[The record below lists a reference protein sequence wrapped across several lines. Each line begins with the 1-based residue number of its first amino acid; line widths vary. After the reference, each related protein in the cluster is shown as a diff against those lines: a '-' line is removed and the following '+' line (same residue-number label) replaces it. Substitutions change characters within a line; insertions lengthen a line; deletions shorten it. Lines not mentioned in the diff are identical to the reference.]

1 MSNLKLNKGD
11 VLKASTWNALVDR
24 LPGTVQGSIA
34 DKLARVV
41 LCKTLEEI
49 AAATID
55 ETITNSVYESGDVQ
69 IYGLV
74 SNGDGTYSPALT
86 TAKGIM
92 VNPSPN
98 ESIPSGT
105 EIWAEETNSGV
116 LVAIVWPC

>member
-1 MSNLKLNKGD
+1 VSNLKLNKGD
-11 VLKASTWNALVDR
+11 VLKASTWNAVIDR
-24 LPGTVQGSIA
+24 LPESVQGSVA
-34 DKLARVV
+34 GKLARVV

-55 ETITNSVYESGDVQ
+55 ATITDSVYESGEVQ
-69 IYGLV
+69 VYGLV

-92 VNPSPN
+92 INPSST
-98 ESIPSGT
+98 EAIPIDT
-105 EIWAEETNSGV
+105 ELWAEETNSGV